1 MSMSRL
7 REISRHPSAV
17 RLRRFFIVGSG
28 AAGVQTALLWVFV
41 DYLGVWYLAAAVV
54 AIEIT
59 IIVQYVVNNSW
70 TFRPSQHATLRS
82 YARGLVK
89 TNIVRGTAIP
99 IQTGLL
105 YAFVEWVGLVYLVAN
120 LVAIFISGLYR
131 YYLDSRWTW
140 RI

>member
-7 REISRHPSAV
+7 RELAGHATVV
-17 RLRRFFIVGSG
+17 RLRRFVVVGAG
-28 AAGVQTALLWVFV
+28 AATVQQGLLWSFV
-41 DYLGVWYLAAAVV
+41 EQVGLWYVPAAAV

-59 IIVQYVVNNSW
+59 ILLQYVVNNSW
-70 TFRPSQHATLRS
+70 TFRPSRHSARWS
-82 YARGLVK
+82 YVRGLVK

-105 YAFVEWVGLVYLVAN
+105 YAFAEWVGLVYLVAN
-120 LVAIFISGLYR
+120 LVAIVFSGLYR
-131 YYLDSRWTW
+131 YYFDARWTW

>member
-1 MSMSRL
+1 MSFRDL
-7 REISRHPSAV
+7 ARHPTAV

-28 AAGVQTALLWVFV
+28 AAAVQTALLWAFV
-41 DYLGVWYLAAAVV
+41 ERLGLWYIPAAVV

-59 IIVQYVVNNSW
+59 IILQYVVNNSW
-70 TFRPSQHATLRS
+70 TFRPSRHTSLAS
-82 YARGLVK
+82 YGRGLLK
-89 TNIVRGTAIP
+89 TNIVRGSAIP

-105 YAFVEWVGLVYLVAN
+105 YVFVEWGELVYIVGN

>member
-17 RLRRFFIVGSG
+17 RLRRFFMIGCG
-28 AAGVQTALLWVFV
+28 AAGVQTGLLWVLV
-41 DYLGVWYLAAAVV
+41 DYLGIWYIAAAVV

-59 IIVQYVVNNSW
+59 IVLQYVVNNSW
-70 TFRPSQHATLRS
+70 TFRPSRHSARWS
-82 YARGLVK
+82 YVRGLVK

-105 YAFVEWVGLVYLVAN
+105 YAFAEWVGLVYLVAN
-120 LVAIFISGLYR
+120 LVAIVFSGLYR
-131 YYLDSRWTW
+131 YYFDARWTW